1 MWLVSNTRSPTA
13 LAAGQCH
20 KKVILVRFYP
30 ETDGDLIKWL
40 EGLTTGEGNDTIKA
54 MLRAG
59 IAASQ
64 NGMGHLTQAISG
76 VPVVTID
83 PAGLQSALEGF
94 LPRIREIVDASL
106 ASASFTPTGSEI
118 ASKDENMASPD
129 LLKGHLLIDDED
141 E

>member
-1 MWLVSNTRSPTA
+1 MPD
-13 LAAGQCH
+13 

-30 ETDGDLIKWL
+30 ETDEDLIEWL
-40 EGLTTGEGNDTIKA
+40 ASLVTGEGNDTIKA

-64 NGMGHLTQAISG
+64 NGKDHPTQAIYGASMA
-76 VPVVTID
+76 TLD
-83 PAGLQSALEGF
+83 PASVRAALESF

-106 ASASFTPTGSEI
+106 ASANFTPVGSEI

-129 LLKGHLLIDDED
+129 LLKGHLLSDDED